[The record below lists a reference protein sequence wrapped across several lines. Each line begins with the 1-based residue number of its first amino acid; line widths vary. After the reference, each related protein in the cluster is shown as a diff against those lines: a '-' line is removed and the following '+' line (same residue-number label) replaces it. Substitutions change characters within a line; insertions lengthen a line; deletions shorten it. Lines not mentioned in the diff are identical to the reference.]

1 MARPYLPL
9 TALRAFEASARHQS
23 FTRAAIEL
31 NVTQGAVSHQVK
43 ALEQSLG
50 AALFE
55 RLPRGLMLTREGEML
70 LPGVRD
76 AFDRMAG
83 TLTRFENGAMRET
96 LRVGAV
102 GTFAVRWLVPRLS
115 DFSERHPFV
124 DLRLSTH
131 NNRVDPAA
139 EGLDYA
145 IRFGDGAWHGTWSV
159 PILDAPLSPLC
170 TPAIAAALT
179 RPEDLLGQRLL
190 RSYRQDE
197 WARWFVAA
205 GLHGDLR
212 LPGGIVFDTSLAMV
226 EAALMGVG
234 VALAPPALFDRHLVA
249 GTLVQPFADV
259 VDLGRY
265 WLTRLN
271 SRPETSAMSAF
282 RSWLSEASRE
292 AGPTF
297 LLETA
302 PLTP

>member
-1 MARPYLPL
+1 MGDEDGRPYLPL

-70 LPGVRD
+70 LPGVSD

-96 LRVGAV
+96 LRLGAV
-102 GTFAVRWLVPRLS
+102 GTFRGRLARAAPLRLRAATPVRG
-115 DFSERHPFV
+115 
-124 DLRLSTH
+124 LRLSTH

-145 IRFGDGAWHGTWSV
+145 IRFGDGAWHGTWSA

-170 TPAIAAALT
+170 TPAL
-179 RPEDLLGQRLL
+179 
-190 RSYRQDE
+190 
-197 WARWFVAA
+197 AA
-205 GLHGDLR
+205 GLAAPRDLLTTR
-212 LPGGIVFDTSLAMV
+212 SC
-226 EAALMGVG
+226 
-234 VALAPPALFDRHLVA
+234 AP
-249 GTLVQPFADV
+249 T
-259 VDLGRY
+259 LGRMGQVV
-265 WLTRLN
+265 RAC
-271 SRPETSAMSAF
+271 RP
-282 RSWLSEASRE
+282 R
-292 AGPTF
+292 G
-297 LLETA
+297 
-302 PLTP
+302 